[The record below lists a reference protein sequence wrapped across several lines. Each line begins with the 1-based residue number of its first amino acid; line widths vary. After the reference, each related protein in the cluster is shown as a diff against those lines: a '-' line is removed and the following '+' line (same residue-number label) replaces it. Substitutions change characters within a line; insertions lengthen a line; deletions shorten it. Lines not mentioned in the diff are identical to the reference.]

1 MAASVAQLVEHRSR
15 KAGVTGSSPVAG
27 SIAQDSRLRAAFL
40 LSISGAHPPIQAQRR
55 RQLPYSTKSLA
66 DRNPQRNRNQRGP
79 RALLQGITLT
89 TRTAQPSSA
98 LLLPVGICKQL
109 KADLLDR
116 LRTIAREL
124 ERGHVRLAGNEQR
137 ELVVGKIAGDRSVG
151 IDQVVVVLLV
161 KLLDQRQAARS
172 DLKGLATLDVDLQV
186 VIALMRLIVSLGLG
200 TRRGTRT
207 FAKTLSPRI

>member
-1 MAASVAQLVEHRSR
+1 MILIVSSIFTIYLYLPVLLFNSVKLALSRQMSNSRTR

-40 LSISGAHPPIQAQRR
+40 LPISGAHPPIQAQRR
-55 RQLPYSTKSLA
+55 RQLPYSTKSPA

-98 LLLPVGICKQL
+98 LLLPVSVCKQL

-116 LRTIAREL
+116 LCAIAREL
-124 ERGHVRLAGNEQR
+124 ECGHVRLAGNEQR
-137 ELVVGKIAGDRSVG
+137 KLVVGKIAGDRGV
-151 IDQVVVVLLV
+151 
-161 KLLDQRQAARS
+161 
-172 DLKGLATLDVDLQV
+172 
-186 VIALMRLIVSLGLG
+186 
-200 TRRGTRT
+200 
-207 FAKTLSPRI
+207 